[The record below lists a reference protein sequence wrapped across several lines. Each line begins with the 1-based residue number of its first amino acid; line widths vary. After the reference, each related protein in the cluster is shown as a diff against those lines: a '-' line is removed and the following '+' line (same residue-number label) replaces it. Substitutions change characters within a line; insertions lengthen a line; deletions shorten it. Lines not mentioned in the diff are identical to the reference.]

1 MLKIKYSHIEK
12 DIDYNEYVEAL
23 IIVESFFDNLIKDIP
38 KDDPD
43 IQKII
48 VAFDIVKAFGKKHN
62 PE

>member
-1 MLKIKYSHIEK
+1 MGK
-12 DIDYNEYVEAL
+12 DIDYNEYVEAMN
-23 IIVESFFDNLIKDIP
+23 IVNSFFDNLNKDIL

-48 VAFDIVKAFGKKHN
+48 VAFDIIKAFEKMHN